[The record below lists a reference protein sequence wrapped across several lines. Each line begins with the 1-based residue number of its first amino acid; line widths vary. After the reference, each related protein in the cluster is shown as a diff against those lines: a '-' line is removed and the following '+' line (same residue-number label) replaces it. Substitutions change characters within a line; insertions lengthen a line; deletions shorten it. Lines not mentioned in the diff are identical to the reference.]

1 MKKIV
6 IGCIHENTT
15 MKTFEQD
22 IIVTDR
28 PNTLRCKGDELTHIW
43 NTAGRICRSVARCKG
58 FNTSHILCMG
68 ECEEEDICSE
78 MFSLRLELDFY
89 FDYCCRSSCSM

>member
-6 IGCIHENTT
+6 IGCIHENTV

-28 PNTLRCKGDELTHIW
+28 PNTLRCKGDEMTYIW
-43 NTAGRICRSVARCKG
+43 NTAGRICKSVARCKG
-58 FNTSHILCMG
+58 FTTSHILCMS
-68 ECEEEDICSE
+68 ECIEENVCAEMLSIRSE
-78 MFSLRLELDFY
+78 LTFY
-89 FDYCCRSSCSM
+89 FDRCRSSCSI